1 MKRAVLLLVLV
12 VTLAPGVSAH
22 EIRPGY
28 LELRQTGPDTYD
40 ALWKV
45 PGQGEDLRLGHLRG
59 AASGLHATSRSRD
72 VRWSTAAFT
81 ERWTVKCAGGLT
93 GGTIHI
99 AGLSA
104 TVIDVLVRVERLDGS
119 TQVTRLTPSTPS
131 FVVAAPAGALGVA
144 RTYTVLGVEHI
155 LSGVDHLLFVLAL
168 IIITSGGWKLVKTV
182 TAFTVSHSITLTL
195 ATLGYVHVPQRP
207 VEAVIALS
215 IVFVAS
221 EILHA
226 RAGRPGLTAR
236 APWVVALTF
245 GLMHGLGFASGL
257 SDAGLPDGHIPTA
270 LLFFSLGVE
279 AGHFLFI
286 GVVLSLVALARRVR
300 VPRAAMGAT
309 RSTVCHRQR
318 GDVLGHSAH
327 RGVLNRARA
336 SRDDALLAPRRRR
349 PLALARVV
357 VRCRA
362 GSRSQGLRQG
372 SRGFTVAIAG
382 LSFSS
387 GGVLTDPTLPVEN
400 VHAEVW
406 TPSVGFAR
414 SFSLF
419 GRTAQT
425 LVALP
430 FSSARATGTSRNRL
444 GTSIGQAS
452 PTYESVFPCCWPAL
466 QQ

>member
-1 MKRAVLLLVLV
+1 MKRAALMLVLL
-12 VTLAPGVSAH
+12 VTGASAAFAH

-28 LELRQTGPDTYD
+28 LELRQIGPETYD
-40 ALWKV
+40 AFWKV
-45 PGQGEDLRLGHLRG
+45 PGQGEDMRLGIYVELPGTCTSVSPLRG
-59 AASGLHATSRSRD
+59 AMVD
-72 VRWSTAAFT
+72 AAFT
-81 ERWTVKCAGGLT
+81 ERWTVTCIGGLT

-104 TVIDVLVRVERLDGS
+104 TVIDVLVRLERLDGS
-119 TQVTRLTPSTPS
+119 SQVTRLTASAPS

-168 IIITSGGWKLVKTV
+168 IILTSGGWKLVKTV

-221 EILHA
+221 EILHT
-226 RAGRPGLTAR
+226 RAGRPGLTAL

-286 GVVLSLVALARRVR
+286 GAVLSLVALARRVR
-300 VPRAAMGAT
+300 FPAPHWAPLIPPYAIGSVAMFWVIQRIAA
-309 RSTVCHRQR
+309 
-318 GDVLGHSAH
+318 
-327 RGVLNRARA
+327 
-336 SRDDALLAPRRRR
+336 
-349 PLALARVV
+349 
-357 VRCRA
+357 
-362 GSRSQGLRQG
+362 
-372 SRGFTVAIAG
+372 F
-382 LSFSS
+382 
-387 GGVLTDPTLPVEN
+387 
-400 VHAEVW
+400 
-406 TPSVGFAR
+406 
-414 SFSLF
+414 
-419 GRTAQT
+419 
-425 LVALP
+425 
-430 FSSARATGTSRNRL
+430 
-444 GTSIGQAS
+444 
-452 PTYESVFPCCWPAL
+452 
-466 QQ
+466 